1 MTQAIH
7 FEDGDGRRFLGRL
20 DGTTITTADEA
31 PEAGFVPT
39 EDAWEAIAGA
49 NGATHDIADVHVLAP
64 NRPGKILA
72 IGLNYMS
79 HVEETSLKLPDVPM
93 MFAKFPSSVTGA
105 FDPIVIPR
113 EETRTDFEGEL
124 GVIISKPAYRV
135 AKEDA
140 WDYVGGF
147 TVLND
152 VSGRRAQL
160 ETPMKQFT
168 LGKSFDTFTPVGP
181 AVVSP
186 DSFPDAE
193 ARDNLPVRTTVSGEL
208 MQNGNTNQFIFD
220 IPSIIAY
227 LSQGITLEPGDLI
240 ATGTPGGV
248 GDERKP
254 PRYLLPGDVVEVEI
268 PGVGKIV
275 NTVQAEA

>member
-7 FEDGDGRRFLGRL
+7 FETTAGERLLGRL
-20 DGTTITTADEA
+20 DGTTITTAGPA
-31 PEAGFVPT
+31 PKEGFVP
-39 EDAWEAIAGA
+39 DAAGWQLIVEAAGP
-49 NGATHDIADVHVLAP
+49 THELADVHVLP
-64 NRPGKILA
+64 PVRPGKILA

-93 MFAKFPSSVTGA
+93 MFGKFPSSVTGA
-105 FDPIVIPR
+105 FDPIVIPH
-113 EETRTDFEGEL
+113 EETRTDYEGEL
-124 GVIISKPAYRV
+124 GVIISKTGTRI

-140 WDYVGGF
+140 WDHVGGF

-181 AVVSP
+181 AVVSL
-186 DSFPDAE
+186 DSFADDE

-208 MQNGNTNQFIFD
+208 MQDGNTRQFIFD
-220 IPSIIAY
+220 IPTIIEY
-227 LSQGITLEPGDLI
+227 LSRGVTLEAGDLI

-248 GDERKP
+248 GDERTP
-254 PRYLLPGDVVEVEI
+254 PRYLVPGDVVEVEI
-268 PGVGKIV
+268 AGVGKIS

>member
-7 FEDGDGRRFLGRL
+7 FETKDGQRYLGRL
-20 DGTTITTADEA
+20 DGTTITAAGEA
-31 PEAGFVPT
+31 PREGFVPT
-39 EDAWEAIAGA
+39 DEAWAAIAAASGD
-49 NGATHDIADVHVLAP
+49 TYEIADVHVLAP

-79 HVEETSLKLPDVPM
+79 HVEETSLAKPDVPM
-93 MFAKFPSSVTGA
+93 MFGKFPSSVTGA
-105 FDPIVIPR
+105 FDEVVIPL
-113 EETRTDFEGEL
+113 EETRPDFEGEL
-124 GVIISKPAYRV
+124 GVVISKPAYRV
-135 AKEDA
+135 SVEDA

-152 VSGRRAQL
+152 ISGRRAQL

-181 AVVSP
+181 AVVSL
-186 DSFPDAE
+186 DVFADAE
-193 ARDNLPVRTTVSGEL
+193 ARDNLPVRTTLSGEV
-208 MQNGNTNQFIFD
+208 MQDGNTAQFIFS
-220 IPSIIAY
+220 IPEIISY
-227 LSQGITLEPGDLI
+227 LSKGVTLEPGDLI

-254 PRYLLPGDVVEVEI
+254 PRYLRDGDVVEVEI
-268 PGVGKIV
+268 AGVGKISNPV
-275 NTVQAEA
+275 RFEA

>member
-1 MTQAIH
+1 MTHAIH
-7 FEDGDGRRFLGRL
+7 FETADGRRFLGRL
-20 DGTTITTADEA
+20 DGSVITTAGEA
-31 PEAGFVPT
+31 PVEGFVPT
-39 EDAWEAIAGA
+39 PQAWAEIAAA
-49 NGATHDIADVHVLAP
+49 NGATHEIGEVHVLAP

-79 HVEETSLKLPDVPM
+79 HVEETSLAKPDVPLV
-93 MFAKFPSSVTGA
+93 FGKFPSSLTGA
-105 FDPIVIPR
+105 FDDIVIPI
-113 EETRTDFEGEL
+113 EETRPDYEGEL

-135 AKEDA
+135 SVEDA

-168 LGKSFDTFTPVGP
+168 LGKSFDTFTPAGP
-181 AVVSP
+181 SVVSM
-186 DSFPDAE
+186 DSFADDV
-193 ARDNLPVRTTVSGEL
+193 ARDRLPVRTILSGET
-208 MQNGNTNQFIFD
+208 MQDGNTSQFIFTV
-220 IPSIIAY
+220 PEIISY
-227 LSQGITLEPGDLI
+227 LSRGVTLEPGDLI

-254 PRYLLPGDVVEVEI
+254 PRYLRDGDVVEVEI
-268 PGVGKIV
+268 PGVGKISNQV
-275 NTVQAEA
+275 RMEA

>member
-1 MTQAIH
+1 MTHAIH
-7 FEDGDGRRFLGRL
+7 FEAADGRRLIGRL
-20 DGTTITTADEA
+20 DGTVITVAGDAPIEGFIPSAEAWNWVREADGPSYEL
-31 PEAGFVPT
+31 
-39 EDAWEAIAGA
+39 
-49 NGATHDIADVHVLAP
+49 ADVHVLP
-64 NRPGKILA
+64 PVRPGKILA

-93 MFAKFPSSVTGA
+93 MFSKFPSSVTGA
-105 FDPIVIPR
+105 FDPIVIPH

-124 GVIISKPAYRV
+124 GVIISKTGYRIS
-135 AKEDA
+135 AEEA

-168 LGKSFDTFTPVGP
+168 LGKSFDTFTPIGP
-181 AVVSP
+181 SIVSL
-186 DSFPDAE
+186 DSFADAE
-193 ARDNLPVRTTVSGEL
+193 ARDNLPVHTTVSGEL

-220 IPSIIAY
+220 IPTVISY
-227 LSQGITLEPGDLI
+227 LSRGITLEAGDLI

-254 PRYLLPGDVVEVEI
+254 PRYLLPGDTVDVEI
-268 PGVGKIV
+268 EGVGKISNRV
-275 NTVQAEA
+275 EAEG